1 MVLASRQSQ
10 TFDLETPT
18 AGYALF
24 NLRASYTIPTPG
36 AIQQFSVDVFNVG
49 DRLYRN
55 HSSFIKDLAPE
66 MGRGVRFSYI
76 VRFF

>member
-1 MVLASRQSQ
+1 MLADRQSQ

-18 AGYALF
+18 AGYAVV

-36 AIQQFSVDVFNVG
+36 AIHQFSADFFNAG

-66 MGRGVRFSYI
+66 MGRGVRFSYML
-76 VRFF
+76 RFF